1 MGQLGRC
8 SVFFGELL
16 FEIGIL
22 VERLRNFA
30 LFPD

>member
-22 VERLRNFA
+22 VERSELCAFS
-30 LFPD
+30 